1 MSESK
6 LKFTKVMNLNLN
18 EDRSSE
24 KISDLLMQL
33 KKQGFEEIR
42 ITIEGSSNNLLKN
55 AGFNINLFER
65 IKTTQDLP
73 DWVVYDLM
81 ESSGKLKGTHFDERL
96 NNAD

>member
-55 AGFNINLFER
+55 AGFNIKLFER
-65 IKTTQDLP
+65 IKNTQDLP
-73 DWVVYDLM
+73 DWVVYDLI
-81 ESSGKLKGTHFDERL
+81 ESSGKLKGTHFDGRL
-96 NNAD
+96 KNAD